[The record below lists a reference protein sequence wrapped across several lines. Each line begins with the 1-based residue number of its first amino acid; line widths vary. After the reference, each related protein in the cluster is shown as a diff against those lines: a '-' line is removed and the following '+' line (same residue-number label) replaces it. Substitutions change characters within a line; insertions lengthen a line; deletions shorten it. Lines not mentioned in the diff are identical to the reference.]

1 MTKPDFE
8 KIFASGGTTLPL
20 TDSQFLQGFAYL
32 GENPP
37 TKEEFNWLFQQLCLK
52 MQWLNQNAG
61 FGRWQADHTYATG
74 EICFSSVIGDYRF
87 AECTVGGQSGTLEPT
102 WSTVGSTAVDGS
114 VTWVVRD
121 LRQGTSIGKVPAL
134 VDVGGGK
141 AGLPAVSGKLLT
153 DISGMPIGSVV
164 PFLANKAQPG
174 WLACDTGALV
184 SRATYPELW
193 TWVQANAPLISET
206 DWQTQAA
213 AQSSVGAYSTGD
225 GSTTFRLPR
234 ILDYVRGGLIADV
247 GKWQGDAIRNIT
259 GSITTAGGGFITA
272 ATGTFATSNAY
283 NPQSFAPG
291 SGSAYRD
298 FSFDASRLVATA
310 DENRPKTVKM
320 LYCVKAFDATTNQ
333 GLIDITALANGMA
346 AKVNV
351 VEYVADHAK
360 SLTANG
366 YQKLPSGLIIQWGT
380 TAAITSDGR
389 TMVTFPIAFPTACL
403 SAVANFKDVTFT
415 NHSQSFGIGNLNA
428 ASFEIENQLIVT
440 SPSVSLPAV
449 WIALGC

>member
-61 FGRWQADHTYATG
+61 FGRWQADHTYAAG

-87 AECTVGGQSGTLEPT
+87 AECTIGGQSGTAEPT
-102 WSTVGSTAVDGS
+102 WGAVGNTVTDGG
-114 VTWVVRD
+114 VTWIVKD
-121 LRQGTSIGKVPAL
+121 LRQGTSIGKIPAL
-134 VDVGGGK
+134 IDVGGGK

-234 ILDYVRGGLIADV
+234 ILDHVRGGLTSEV
-247 GKWQGDAIRNIT
+247 GGWLPAGLPNIDGT
-259 GSITTAGGGFITA
+259 IYSGNSGFKAGGFTGAFSQGA
-272 ATGTFATSNAY
+272 AIGLCYDTYGQTGYAAN
-283 NPQSFAPG
+283 
-291 SGSAYRD
+291 
-298 FSFDASRLVATA
+298 FDASKSNSIYGGSSTVQ
-310 DENRPKTVKM
+310 PKSIKM
-320 LYCVKAFDATTNQ
+320 IYCVKAFDATTNQ
-333 GLIDITALANGMA
+333 GLIDITALANEMA
-346 AKVNV
+346 AKTNLT
-351 VEYVADHAK
+351 DFAK
-360 SLTANG
+360 SHASSG
-366 YQKLPSGLIIQWGT
+366 YQKLPNGLIIQWGISGLIASGT
-380 TAAITSDGR
+380 NATIAL
-389 TMVTFPIAFPTACL
+389 PIAFPNGFLRGYATVAA
-403 SAVANFKDVTFT
+403 SANLT
-415 NHSQSFGIGNLNA
+415 NAYSCGVSGTTSNISLYAYNPAGSAGYNWLAIGN
-428 ASFEIENQLIVT
+428 
-440 SPSVSLPAV
+440 
-449 WIALGC
+449 

>member
-61 FGRWQADHTYATG
+61 FGRWQADYTYATG

-87 AECTVGGQSGTLEPT
+87 AECTVGGQSGTAEPI
-102 WSTVGSTAVDGS
+102 WGAVGASVTDNG

-121 LRQGTSIGKVPAL
+121 LRQGTSIGKIPAL

-164 PFLANKAQPG
+164 PFLATKAQPG

-184 SRATYPELW
+184 SRTTYAELW
-193 TWVQANAPLISET
+193 AWVQSNAPLISES

-213 AQSSVGAYSTGD
+213 AQTSVGAYSTGD

-234 ILDYVRGGLIADV
+234 ILDYVRGGLTADV

-259 GSITTAGGGFITA
+259 GNAAIYIDGNESIVSGAFYGKTGQNGAPAGTVVA
-272 ATGTFATSNAY
+272 NHSVM
-283 NPQSFAPG
+283 
-291 SGSAYRD
+291 
-298 FSFDASRLVATA
+298 SFDASRVVPTA
-310 DENRPKTVKM
+310 DENRPKTIKF

-333 GLIDITALANGMA
+333 GLIDITALANEMA

-351 VEYVADHAK
+351 VDYVADHAK
-360 SLTANG
+360 SLATNG
-366 YQKLPSGLIIQWGT
+366 WQKLPSGLIIQWGT
-380 TAAITSDGR
+380 FVMSAATSASI
-389 TMVTFPIAFPTACL
+389 TFPITFPTAVLGAFSQRITDGASAACL
-403 SAVANFKDVTFT
+403 TISGTPQISKTGLRFVHTSGAITD
-415 NHSQSFGIGNLNA
+415 IGDYWFA
-428 ASFEIENQLIVT
+428 I
-440 SPSVSLPAV
+440 
-449 WIALGC
+449 GY